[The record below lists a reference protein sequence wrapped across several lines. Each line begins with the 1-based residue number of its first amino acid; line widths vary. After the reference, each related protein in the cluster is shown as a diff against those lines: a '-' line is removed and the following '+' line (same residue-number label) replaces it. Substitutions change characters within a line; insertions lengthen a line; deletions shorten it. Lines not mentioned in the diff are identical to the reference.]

1 MAVGEPQGILM
12 LIMMITA
19 PLEEARSL
27 ENSDSRVTGKI
38 QRPTGAEVKL
48 QEWQEGVAGYQC

>member
-48 QEWQEGVAGYQC
+48 QEWQEGVAE